1 MKDNSVSIAK
11 GIAIILM
18 VLAHTRFSEYG
29 NYWINMF
36 HMPLFF
42 FFAGYCFKDKYLE
55 IPSDFVIKRFKGL
68 YKPFVKWGLI
78 FLVLHNLFFYL
89 NIYNDEFGFR
99 GIVQHLYT
107 WQEMLKKAV
116 SIVTRMSDTE
126 QLLGGYWF
134 LKSLFLGSLIAFFI
148 IRNFKNVKWG
158 GVALLCITILT
169 SVFHLHIPYL
179 GIGGRELFAALFFIS
194 GYYYQKGGFCI
205 HQSYWIFLIGI
216 VVVTLGES
224 FWQATLLKFDSWQ
237 VIPYY
242 ISAIAGLLAV
252 FYLSGTINSRKNIF
266 SQCMIYIGNNTLTI
280 LTWHFLS
287 FKLVSL
293 FIIFYYHLP
302 IKRLAEFPVIEE
314 YSRTGWFILYLII
327 GTIVP
332 LLFTKVTKS

>member
-134 LKSLFLGSLIAFFI
+134 LKSLFWGSLIAFFI
-148 IRNFKNVKWG
+148 IYNVKNVKWG
-158 GVALLCITILT
+158 GGSVAM
-169 SVFHLHIPYL
+169 
-179 GIGGRELFAALFFIS
+179 
-194 GYYYQKGGFCI
+194 YYY
-205 HQSYWIFLIGI
+205 S
-216 VVVTLGES
+216 
-224 FWQATLLKFDSWQ
+224 
-237 VIPYY
+237 Y
-242 ISAIAGLLAV
+242 ISISSSYTLFRHWWKRTFCCTIFYFRILLPKRCFLYSSELLDFSNRNRCGYIGSKLLA
-252 FYLSGTINSRKNIF
+252 S
-266 SQCMIYIGNNTLTI
+266 NTSEI
-280 LTWHFLS
+280 
-287 FKLVSL
+287 
-293 FIIFYYHLP
+293 
-302 IKRLAEFPVIEE
+302 
-314 YSRTGWFILYLII
+314 
-327 GTIVP
+327 
-332 LLFTKVTKS
+332 

>member
-1 MKDNSVSIAK
+1 MDGQQQVHYDPQNFGQLPIEKVMQPDGRQLVIHVPYADSFTVHANVWKANVGRVSLYLLDTDNELNSNTEIKEMKDNSVSIAK

-134 LKSLFLGSLIAFFI
+134 LKSLF
-148 IRNFKNVKWG
+148 WG
-158 GVALLCITILT
+158 PKSSTPKT
-169 SVFHLHIPYL
+169 FNTT
-179 GIGGRELFAALFFIS
+179 RE
-194 GYYYQKGGFCI
+194 
-205 HQSYWIFLIGI
+205 
-216 VVVTLGES
+216 V
-224 FWQATLLKFDSWQ
+224 
-237 VIPYY
+237 
-242 ISAIAGLLAV
+242 
-252 FYLSGTINSRKNIF
+252 
-266 SQCMIYIGNNTLTI
+266 
-280 LTWHFLS
+280 
-287 FKLVSL
+287 
-293 FIIFYYHLP
+293 
-302 IKRLAEFPVIEE
+302 
-314 YSRTGWFILYLII
+314 
-327 GTIVP
+327 
-332 LLFTKVTKS
+332 